1 MFFLHCLLQ
10 FIIMQNNKNT
20 LKHYLVWEKQFK
32 KEHKAIKM
40 NVVQLKLFDPGWIWW
55 EIFEFIEIWLLIAGW
70 EFNQSCVSDFFQC
83 QGNTN
88 SLPVGMSGP
97 GPSNGSNNGN
107 ALASMRG
114 HSFSLMTIS
123 YISSVSHPHLHNKLC
138 RTWRGEKKKWSR
150 FLRVWYQPSFTRLPF
165 PTSPPYLS

>member
-1 MFFLHCLLQ
+1 
-10 FIIMQNNKNT
+10 
-20 LKHYLVWEKQFK
+20 
-32 KEHKAIKM
+32 M
-40 NVVQLKLFDPGWIWW
+40 NVVQLKLFDWMNLVRSLWVRDLTFDCRPIR
-55 EIFEFIEIWLLIAGW
+55 FTGW

-107 ALASMRG
+107 ALASIRG

-123 YISSVSHPHLHNKLC
+123 YISSVSHPYLHNKLC
-138 RTWRGEKKKWSR
+138 KTWRGEIKEK
-150 FLRVWYQPSFTRLPF
+150 PI
-165 PTSPPYLS
+165 PPCVISTPIHTFAISYLSSIFILIIKQEV